1 MLPGD
6 CSSERHIVRAVA
18 YGRGV
23 EQALVAIGGAI
34 IVALITA
41 VTTDRRLARQ
51 LDAEA
56 KRQER
61 AIEAQEQRQTTELE
75 AADERHRAALGAE
88 RDLADLADERALLD
102 EIAVAIYRAN
112 DAVGDVALVIRRG
125 WSAVQEGSERA
136 ALNERGREIDALTAR
151 AGIRFSKDEPLLK
164 SLNFAGAWLAA
175 ISAELAWLE
184 DDDRDSWKRKRAAIE
199 EDVERWKSA
208 IETFESDAVGRVG
221 TRPAFGYSLG

>member
-1 MLPGD
+1 
-6 CSSERHIVRAVA
+6 
-18 YGRGV
+18 V

-61 AIEAQEQRQTTELE
+61 AIEAQEQRQTAELE
-75 AADERHRAALGAE
+75 VADERHGAWRAAE
-88 RDLADLADERALLD
+88 CDLADLADERALLD

-112 DAVGDVALVIRRG
+112 DAVGDIALVIRHG
-125 WSAVQEGSERA
+125 VSAVKEGSERA
-136 ALNERGREIDALTAR
+136 TLNERGRELDALTAR
-151 AGIRFSKDEPLLK
+151 ASIRFSKEEPLLK
-164 SLNFAGAWLAA
+164 SLNFAGSWLAA

-184 DDDRDSWKRKRAAIE
+184 DEDRDSWKKKRATIQGCRAME
-199 EDVERWKSA
+199 VGDRDVRERRGVA
-208 IETFESDAVGRVG
+208 RGDASHLRLRLSRW
-221 TRPAFGYSLG
+221 RPQP